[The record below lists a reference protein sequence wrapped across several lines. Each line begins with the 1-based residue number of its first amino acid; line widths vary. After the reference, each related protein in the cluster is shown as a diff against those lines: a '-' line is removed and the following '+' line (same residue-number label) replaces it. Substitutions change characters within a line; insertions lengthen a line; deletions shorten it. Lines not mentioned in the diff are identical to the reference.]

1 MPKVT
6 IDIPEKC
13 HFETTINVRITD
25 LNYGNH
31 VGTDNMVSLIH
42 EARFRL
48 FASLG
53 YSEMEIEGTRI
64 LVSDLVVLYKAE
76 SFYGDVLKFEISVCG
91 FDKYGCEIF
100 YRITDLKNNKPI
112 ANAKTGVVFK
122 DKTTEKLT
130 IPPEKF
136 ISMFS

>member
-1 MPKVT
+1 MPKII

-13 HFETTINVRITD
+13 HFETNIDVRITD

-53 YSEMEIEGTRI
+53 YSEMDIEGKRI
-64 LVSDLVVLYKAE
+64 LISDLLILYNAE
-76 SFYGDVLKFEISVCG
+76 SFYGDVLKFEISVGG
-91 FDKYGCEIF
+91 FNKYGCDIF
-100 YRITDLKNNKPI
+100 YKVTDLKDLKSI

-122 DKTTEKLT
+122 DKKTEKLAS
-130 IPPEKF
+130 PPEKF
-136 ISMFS
+136 ISAFS